1 MTKFVD
7 YLSMTK
13 KQSEAAFQEYLDER
27 GPALERLR
35 EALVADRQDPDALL
49 DGTVESLVPLW
60 RWILAHLT
68 VFDAPGG
75 ATDPNSVPR
84 EQWPS
89 WTRYEYEVMHALS
102 LESLFLIDG
111 LVSYLGD
118 VVQQHAPEARW
129 EIAHHRIKRYHLNKH
144 PVLVTGTGEDHN
156 YLPGLPRVHAYGS
169 LTGFR
174 ESPDDTMA
182 EYARGLIAQLNRG
195 DQPAED
201 EEMAEDEPLV
211 EVEDLGDDELRGRE
225 LEVSLREDIVF
236 EHNRV
241 VGRMLKALK
250 QEEGITSVI
259 REDREVLLV
268 ATPTWTTSR
277 LEEWVA
283 RYLQDNIRDL
293 RPV

>member
-1 MTKFVD
+1 MIKYVN
-7 YLSMTK
+7 YINMTK
-13 KQSEAAFQEYLDER
+13 KQSEVAFQEYLEER
-27 GPALERLR
+27 GPALQRLR
-35 EALVADRQDPDALL
+35 EALAADGQNPDTLL

-60 RWILAHLT
+60 RWILANLT

-89 WTRYEYEVMHALS
+89 WARHEYEVMHSLS
-102 LESLFLIDG
+102 LESLFLLDG

-144 PVLVTGTGEDHN
+144 PVLVSGTGENHN
-156 YLPGLPRVHAYGS
+156 YLPGLPRVRAYS
-169 LTGFR
+169 HLTGFR
-174 ESPDDTMA
+174 ESPDDA
-182 EYARGLIAQLNRG
+182 ISEYARFLIEKLNRG
-195 DQPAED
+195 DEPGD
-201 EEMAEDEPLV
+201 EEMAEEEPLV

-225 LEVSLREDIVF
+225 LEVSLREDIVH

-241 VGRMLKALK
+241 VGRMIKALK
-250 QEEGITSVI
+250 QEDGITRVI

-268 ATPTWTTSR
+268 ATADWSADR
-277 LEEWVA
+277 LQEWVA
-283 RYLQDNIRDL
+283 GYLEENVRNLADR
-293 RPV
+293 

>member
-1 MTKFVD
+1 VSD
-7 YLSMTK
+7 
-13 KQSEAAFQEYLDER
+13 
-27 GPALERLR
+27 G
-35 EALVADRQDPDALL
+35 QDPDALL

-60 RWILAHLT
+60 RWILSRLT
-68 VFDAPGG
+68 GPGGPG
-75 ATDPNSVPR
+75 ATDTASVPR
-84 EQWPS
+84 EKWPS
-89 WTRYEYEVMHALS
+89 WARYGYETVGALS
-102 LESLFLIDG
+102 LESLFLLDG

-118 VVQQHAPEARW
+118 VVQQRAPEARW
-129 EIAHHRIKRYHLNKH
+129 EIARHRIKRYHLNKH
-144 PVLVTGTGEDHN
+144 PVLVSGAGEDHN
-156 YLPGLPRVHAYGS
+156 FLPGLPSVHAHGR

-174 ESPDDTMA
+174 ESPEDTMA
-182 EYARGLIAQLNRG
+182 DYARGLIGELNRG
-195 DQPAED
+195 VQPAD
-201 EEMAEDEPLV
+201 EEVAEDEPLV

-250 QEEGITSVI
+250 QEDGITRVI

-268 ATPTWTTSR
+268 ATPTWSTTR
-277 LEEWVA
+277 LHEWVA